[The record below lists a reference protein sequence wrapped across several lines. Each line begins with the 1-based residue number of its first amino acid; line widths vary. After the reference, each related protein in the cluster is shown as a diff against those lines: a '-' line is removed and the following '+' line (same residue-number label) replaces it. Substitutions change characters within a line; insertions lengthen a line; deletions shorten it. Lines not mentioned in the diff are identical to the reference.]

1 MTENPIQ
8 FIHSKWNCK
17 LFKFFRYFGCPNSRK
32 LLGNQYQDSFFC
44 VTTFNQL
51 MVHCWFGARWFGI
64 LRVPLSKHSLS
75 NHRGSQESKPPGP
88 NQQFTVA
95 TLRLKPL
102 EVRRSKSCFG
112 LLGGYVPVFFFLLL
126 GSIRYNITTYI
137 FHFFHLR
144 PFVS

>member
-1 MTENPIQ
+1 MALEMTEDPIR

-17 LFKFFRYFGCPNSRK
+17 LFKFFRYFGCPHSRK
-32 LLGNQYQDSFFC
+32 LLGNQYQDSFFF

-64 LRVPLSKHSLS
+64 LRMPLSKHSL
-75 NHRGSQESKPPGP
+75 SQESKPPGP

-112 LLGGYVPVFFFLLL
+112 LLGGMFLLFFAAGKHTL
-126 GSIRYNITTYI
+126 QYIYICILYRYDM
-137 FHFFHLR
+137 
-144 PFVS
+144 